1 MHALSCWSRPACVA
15 GCASLARPA
24 QDCHALQSA
33 LGAPS
38 ACCGP
43 RRRAFRPPQIH
54 PIDLTKVRLQLV
66 GESLAAGATRPS
78 AVAVVSKIVAEEGFA
93 GLYSG

>member
-1 MHALSCWSRPACVA
+1 MFA
-15 GCASLARPA
+15 
-24 QDCHALQSA
+24 
-33 LGAPS
+33 S
-38 ACCGP
+38 AC
-43 RRRAFRPPQIH
+43 IH